1 MTLKACLTPML
12 GVGKGSFFS
21 DVSLSPADILTI
33 IRELAVSWPTDLID
47 STSEGMIFSNVDLN
61 WTGEQEC

>member
-1 MTLKACLTPML
+1 MTLKACLTPLL

-47 STSEGMIFSNVDLN
+47 STSEGK
-61 WTGEQEC
+61 G